1 MSIKTRITALT
12 LSGVMALSLFG
23 CGTNANANANAS
35 TNTAASTAETTDSAA
50 EATST
55 TSNGGLVVAAANLGN
70 TLNPWDQTDG
80 TTSAFQYA
88 LYDRLVQ
95 YATTTDSDGR
105 EVADTEN
112 LVGSIA
118 ESWET
123 SDDSLTWTF
132 HINPNATF
140 ANGDK
145 VTSEDVIWSFEN
157 ARDNANSSFFFTLT
171 NISDMQATDDSTVV
185 FTLSQRCNMF
195 LRLLE
200 IYTFCIVNKS
210 EAEAGIAEDPNY
222 LTTHA
227 CGSGPYELTSY
238 DTTSAVVLTSRGD
251 DYWGENKAQNDSVT
265 YKLVQEASDRQLLL
279 QKGDV
284 DVALDLEDKNISEVS
299 QMDGVSVEQFASN
312 KHLFFC
318 LNANV
323 EPFND
328 VRVRQAIAYA
338 IPYDSLVN
346 DVMYG
351 NATVTTSMLPDNVSG
366 HISDD
371 KTHYETNI
379 EKAKELLAEAGYP
392 DGFKCTMTLGNGF
405 TDWEETAVT
414 IQAALKE
421 IGIEMEINEIDR
433 SAFLTD
439 AAGKELQCF
448 LNRFNP
454 FIGDP
459 GYLVN
464 CLYTKDSSYNYFNYN
479 NSEFDALYTKA
490 EAEETEEAR
499 LEDYKE
505 MQYIFAEDC
514 PVVELYQYG
523 FAYCARDNVS
533 GFVYYPDLTLRF
545 ASMSKN

>member
-1 MSIKTRITALT
+1 MRLTNRIAAAV
-12 LSGVMALSLFG
+12 LSGAMVLSMAG
-23 CGTNANANANAS
+23 CAANANANANANS
-35 TNTAASTAETTDSAA
+35 SSAASDAAASSAVSTAAV
-50 EATST
+50 
-55 TSNGGLVVAAANLGN
+55 SNDIVVASASLGN

-95 YATTTDSDGR
+95 YATKTDENGN
-105 EVADTEN
+105 EVADTEKI
-112 LVGSIA
+112 VGSIA

-123 SDDSLTWTF
+123 SEDGLTWTF
-132 HINPNATF
+132 HIDPNATF

-171 NISDMQATDDSTVV
+171 QISDMQAPDDSTVV
-185 FTLSQRCNMF
+185 FTLSQRSNMF

-200 IYTFCIVNKS
+200 IYVFCIVDKS
-210 EAEAGIAEDPNY
+210 EAEAGIATDPNF

-238 DTTSAVVLTSRGD
+238 DTTNAVVLTSRGD
-251 DYWGENKAQNDSVT
+251 NYWGANKAKNNSVT

-284 DVALDLEDKNISEVS
+284 DIALDLEDKNISKVS
-299 QMDGVSVEQFASN
+299 EMEGVSVLQFASN

-318 LNANV
+318 LNNNV
-323 EPFND
+323 APFD
-328 VRVRQAIAYA
+328 DARVRQAIAYA

-351 NATVTTSMLPDNVSG
+351 NAVVTTSMLPDNVNG

-371 KTHYETNI
+371 KTRYTTDL
-379 EKAKELLAEAGYP
+379 EKAKKLLAEAGYP
-392 DGFKCTMTLGNGF
+392 DGFSCKMTLGNGF
-405 TDWEETAVT
+405 TDWEESAVT
-414 IQAALKE
+414 IQAALKQ
-421 IGIEMEINEIDR
+421 IGIDMEINEVDR

-439 AAGKELQCF
+439 AATGNLQCF
-448 LNRFNP
+448 FNRFNP

-464 CLYTKDSSYNYFNYN
+464 CMYTSSSSYNYFNYN
-479 NSEFDALYTKA
+479 NAEFDALYTKA
-490 EAEETEEAR
+490 EAEDTEEAR
-499 LEDYKE
+499 MEDYKQ

-523 FAYCARDNVS
+523 FAYCARDNVN
-533 GFVYYPDLTLRF
+533 GFVFYPDLTLRF
-545 ASMSKN
+545 ASISKG

>member
-1 MSIKTRITALT
+1 MRMNKRLTSIALAGAMV
-12 LSGVMALSLFG
+12 LSMVG
-23 CGTNANANANAS
+23 CAANANGNANANADTSATS
-35 TNTAASTAETTDSAA
+35 ETT
-50 EATST
+50 ATSEAAPAAAT
-55 TSNGGLVVAAANLGN
+55 GNDLVVAASNLGS
-70 TLNPWDQTDG
+70 TLNPWDQTDI

-95 YATTTDSDGR
+95 YATTTDENGN

-118 ESWET
+118 ESWEN
-123 SDDSLTWTF
+123 SDDGLTWTF
-132 HINPNATF
+132 HIDPNAVF

-145 VTSEDVIWSFEN
+145 VTAEDVIWSFEN

-171 NISDMQATDDSTVV
+171 DISDMQATDDSTIV

-200 IYTFCIVNKS
+200 IYTFSIVDKS
-210 EAEAGIAEDPNY
+210 EAEAGIASDPNF
-222 LTTHA
+222 LTTNA

-251 DYWGENKAQNDSVT
+251 NYWGAEKAKNDSVT

-284 DVALDLEDKNISEVS
+284 DIALDLEDKNISNIVA
-299 QMDGVSVEQFASN
+299 MDGVTVEQFASN

-318 LNANV
+318 LNNNV
-323 EPFND
+323 APFDD

-351 NATVTTSMLPDNVSG
+351 NATVTTSMLPDNVNG

-371 KTHYETNI
+371 KTHYTTDL
-379 EKAKELLAEAGYP
+379 EKAKELLTEAGYP
-392 DGFKCTMTLGNGF
+392 DGFSCTMTLGNGF

-414 IQAALKE
+414 IQAALKQ
-421 IGIEMEINEIDR
+421 IGIDMQINEVDR
-433 SAFLTD
+433 SAFLSD
-439 AAGKELQCF
+439 AAGGNLQCF

-464 CLYTKDSSYNYFNYN
+464 CMYTSSSNYNYFNYS

-490 EAEETEEAR
+490 ESEDTEEAR
-499 LEDYKE
+499 LEDYKQ

-523 FAYCARDNVS
+523 FAYCARDNVK
-533 GFVYYPDLTLRF
+533 GFVFYPDLTLRF
-545 ASMSKN
+545 AAISKA

>member
-1 MSIKTRITALT
+1 MRLTNRIAAAV
-12 LSGVMALSLFG
+12 LSGAMVLSLAG
-23 CGTNANANANAS
+23 CGSNANANANANAGS
-35 TNTAASTAETTDSAA
+35 DSAASSAASTA
-50 EATST
+50 ATV
-55 TSNGGLVVAAANLGN
+55 SNDIVVASASLGS

-95 YATTTDSDGR
+95 YATKTDENGN
-105 EVADTEN
+105 EVADTEK

-123 SDDSLTWTF
+123 SEDGLTWTF
-132 HINPNATF
+132 HIDPNATF

-145 VTSEDVIWSFEN
+145 VTAEDVIWSFEN

-171 NISDMQATDDSTVV
+171 QISDMQAPDDSTVV

-200 IYTFCIVNKS
+200 IYTFCIVDKS
-210 EAEAGIAEDPNY
+210 EAEAGIATDPNF

-238 DTTSAVVLTSRGD
+238 DTTNAVVLTSRGD
-251 DYWGENKAQNDSVT
+251 NYWGANKAKNNSVT

-284 DVALDLEDKNISEVS
+284 DIALDLEDKNISKVS
-299 QMDGVSVEQFASN
+299 EMEGVSVLQFASN

-318 LNANV
+318 LNNNV
-323 EPFND
+323 APFDD

-351 NATVTTSMLPDNVSG
+351 NAAVTTSMLPDNVNG

-371 KTHYETNI
+371 KTHYTTDL
-379 EKAKELLAEAGYP
+379 EKAKDLLAEAGYP
-392 DGFKCTMTLGNGF
+392 DGFSCTMTLGNGF
-405 TDWEETAVT
+405 TDWEESAVT
-414 IQAALKE
+414 IQAALKQ
-421 IGIEMEINEIDR
+421 IGIDMEINEIDR

-439 AAGKELQCF
+439 AATGNLQCF
-448 LNRFNP
+448 FNRFNP
-454 FIGDP
+454 FVGDP

-464 CLYTKDSSYNYFNYN
+464 CMYTSSSSYNYFNYN
-479 NSEFDALYTKA
+479 NADFDALYTKA
-490 EAEETEEAR
+490 EAEDTEEAR
-499 LEDYKE
+499 LEDYKQL
-505 MQYIFAEDC
+505 QYIFAEDC

-523 FAYCARDNVS
+523 FAYCARDNVN
-533 GFVYYPDLTLRF
+533 GFVFYPDLTLRF
-545 ASMSKN
+545 ASISKG

>member
-1 MSIKTRITALT
+1 MRLTNRIAAAV
-12 LSGVMALSLFG
+12 LSGAMVLSLAG
-23 CGTNANANANAS
+23 CGANANANANANAGS
-35 TNTAASTAETTDSAA
+35 DSAASSAASTA
-50 EATST
+50 ATV
-55 TSNGGLVVAAANLGN
+55 SNDIVVASASLGN

-95 YATTTDSDGR
+95 YATKTDENGN
-105 EVADTEN
+105 EIADTEK

-123 SDDSLTWTF
+123 SEDGLTWTF
-132 HINPNATF
+132 HIDPNATF

-157 ARDNANSSFFFTLT
+157 TRDNANSSFFFTLT
-171 NISDMQATDDSTVV
+171 QISDMQAPDDSTVV

-200 IYTFCIVNKS
+200 IYTFCIVDKS
-210 EAEAGIAEDPNY
+210 EAEAGIATDPNF

-238 DTTSAVVLTSRGD
+238 DTTDAVVLTSRGD
-251 DYWGENKAQNDSVT
+251 NYWGANKAKNNSVT

-284 DVALDLEDKNISEVS
+284 DIALDLEDKNISKVS
-299 QMDGVSVEQFASN
+299 EMEGVSVLQFASN

-318 LNANV
+318 LNNNV
-323 EPFND
+323 APFDD

-351 NATVTTSMLPDNVSG
+351 NATVTTSMLPDNVNG

-371 KTHYETNI
+371 KTHYTTDL
-379 EKAKELLAEAGYP
+379 EKAKKLLAEAGYP
-392 DGFKCTMTLGNGF
+392 DGFSCKMTLGNGF
-405 TDWEETAVT
+405 TDWEESAVT
-414 IQAALKE
+414 IQAALKQ
-421 IGIEMEINEIDR
+421 IGIDMEINEIDR

-439 AAGKELQCF
+439 VAAGNLQCF
-448 LNRFNP
+448 FNRFNP
-454 FIGDP
+454 FVGDP

-464 CLYTKDSSYNYFNYN
+464 CNYTSSSSYNYFNYN
-479 NSEFDALYTKA
+479 NAEFDALFTKA
-490 EAEETEEAR
+490 EAEDTEEAR
-499 LEDYKE
+499 MEDYKQ

-523 FAYCARDNVS
+523 FAYCARDNVN
-533 GFVYYPDLTLRF
+533 GFVFYPDLTLRF
-545 ASMSKN
+545 ASISKG

>member
-1 MSIKTRITALT
+1 MRLTNRIAAAV
-12 LSGVMALSLFG
+12 LSGAMVLSMAG
-23 CGTNANANANAS
+23 CAANANANSSSAAS
-35 TNTAASTAETTDSAA
+35 DAAESSAVSTAAV
-50 EATST
+50 
-55 TSNGGLVVAAANLGN
+55 SNDIVVASASLGS

-95 YATTTDSDGR
+95 YATKTDENGN
-105 EVADTEN
+105 EVADTEK

-123 SDDSLTWTF
+123 SEDGLTWTF
-132 HINPNATF
+132 HIDPNATF

-145 VTSEDVIWSFEN
+145 VTAEDVIWSFEN

-171 NISDMQATDDSTVV
+171 QISDMQAPDDSTVV

-200 IYTFCIVNKS
+200 IYTFCIVDKS
-210 EAEAGIAEDPNY
+210 EAEAGIATDPNF

-238 DTTSAVVLTSRGD
+238 DTTNAVVLTSRGD
-251 DYWGENKAQNDSVT
+251 NYWGANKAKNNSVT

-284 DVALDLEDKNISEVS
+284 DIALDLEDKNISKVS
-299 QMDGVSVEQFASN
+299 EMEGVSVLQFASN

-318 LNANV
+318 LNNNV
-323 EPFND
+323 APFDD

-351 NATVTTSMLPDNVSG
+351 NAAVTTSMLPDNVNG

-371 KTHYETNI
+371 KTHYTTDL
-379 EKAKELLAEAGYP
+379 EKAKELLADAGYP
-392 DGFKCTMTLGNGF
+392 DGFSCTMTLGNGF
-405 TDWEETAVT
+405 TDWEESAVT
-414 IQAALKE
+414 IQAALKQ
-421 IGIEMEINEIDR
+421 IGIDMEINEIDR

-439 AAGKELQCF
+439 AATGNLQCF
-448 LNRFNP
+448 FNRFNP
-454 FIGDP
+454 FVGDP

-464 CLYTKDSSYNYFNYN
+464 CMYTSSSSYNYFNYN
-479 NSEFDALYTKA
+479 NAEFDALYTKA
-490 EAEETEEAR
+490 EAEDTEEAR
-499 LEDYKE
+499 LEDYKQL
-505 MQYIFAEDC
+505 QYIFAEDC

-523 FAYCARDNVS
+523 FAYCARDNVN
-533 GFVYYPDLTLRF
+533 GFVFYPDLTLRF
-545 ASMSKN
+545 ASISKG

>member
-1 MSIKTRITALT
+1 MRLNKRLTSIALAGAMV
-12 LSGVMALSLFG
+12 LSMAG
-23 CGTNANANANAS
+23 CAANANANANA
-35 TNTAASTAETTDSAA
+35 NTDTSAASDTT
-50 EATST
+50 ATSEAAPAAAAG
-55 TSNGGLVVAAANLGN
+55 NDLVVAAANLGN
-70 TLNPWDQTDG
+70 TLNPWDQTDI

-95 YATTTDSDGR
+95 YATTTDENGN
-105 EVADTEN
+105 EVADTEK

-118 ESWET
+118 ESWEN
-123 SDDSLTWTF
+123 SDDGLTWTF
-132 HINPNATF
+132 HIDPNATF

-145 VTSEDVIWSFEN
+145 VTAEDVIWSFEN

-171 NISDMQATDDSTVV
+171 DISDMQATDDSTVV

-200 IYTFCIVNKS
+200 IYTFSIVDKS
-210 EAEAGIAEDPNY
+210 EAEAGIASDPNF
-222 LTTHA
+222 LTTNA
-227 CGSGPYELTSY
+227 CGSGPYKLTSY
-238 DTTSAVVLTSRGD
+238 DTTNAVVLTSRGD
-251 DYWGENKAQNDSVT
+251 DYWGAEKAKNDSVT

-284 DVALDLEDKNISEVS
+284 DIALDLEDKNISNVAA
-299 QMDGVSVEQFASN
+299 MDGVTVEQFASN

-318 LNANV
+318 LNNKVA
-323 EPFND
+323 PFDD

-371 KTHYETNI
+371 KTHYTTDL

-392 DGFKCTMTLGNGF
+392 DGFSCTMTLGNGF
-405 TDWEETAVT
+405 TDWEESAVT
-414 IQAALKE
+414 IQAALKQ
-421 IGIEMEINEIDR
+421 IGIDMQINEVDR
-433 SAFLTD
+433 SAFLSD
-439 AAGKELQCF
+439 AAGGNLQCF
-448 LNRFNP
+448 FNRFNP

-464 CLYTKDSSYNYFNYN
+464 CMYTSSSSYNYFNYS

-490 EAEETEEAR
+490 ESEDTEEAR
-499 LEDYKE
+499 LEDYKQ

-523 FAYCARDNVS
+523 FAYCARDNVK
-533 GFVYYPDLTLRF
+533 GFVFYPDLTLRF
-545 ASMSKN
+545 ASISKA

>member
-1 MSIKTRITALT
+1 MRLTNRIAAAV
-12 LSGVMALSLFG
+12 LSGAMVLSMAG
-23 CGTNANANANAS
+23 CAANANANANSSSAAS
-35 TNTAASTAETTDSAA
+35 DAAASSAVSTAAV
-50 EATST
+50 
-55 TSNGGLVVAAANLGN
+55 SNDIVVASASLGS

-95 YATTTDSDGR
+95 YATKTDENGN
-105 EVADTEN
+105 EVADTEK

-123 SDDSLTWTF
+123 SEDGLTWTF
-132 HINPNATF
+132 HIDPNATF

-145 VTSEDVIWSFEN
+145 VTAEDVIWSFEN

-171 NISDMQATDDSTVV
+171 QISDMQAPDDSTVV

-200 IYTFCIVNKS
+200 IYTFCIVDKS
-210 EAEAGIAEDPNY
+210 EAEAGIATDPNF

-238 DTTSAVVLTSRGD
+238 DTTNAVVLTSRGD
-251 DYWGENKAQNDSVT
+251 NYWGANKAKNNSVT

-284 DVALDLEDKNISEVS
+284 DIALDLEDKNISKVS
-299 QMDGVSVEQFASN
+299 EMEGVSVLQFASN

-318 LNANV
+318 LNNNV
-323 EPFND
+323 APFDD

-351 NATVTTSMLPDNVSG
+351 NAAVTTSMLPDNVNG

-371 KTHYETNI
+371 KTHYTTDL
-379 EKAKELLAEAGYP
+379 EKAKDLLAEAGYP
-392 DGFKCTMTLGNGF
+392 DGFSCTMTLGNGF
-405 TDWEETAVT
+405 TDWEESAVT
-414 IQAALKE
+414 IQAALKQ
-421 IGIEMEINEIDR
+421 IGIDMEINEIDR

-439 AAGKELQCF
+439 AATGNLQCF
-448 LNRFNP
+448 FNRFNP
-454 FIGDP
+454 FVGDP

-464 CLYTKDSSYNYFNYN
+464 CMYTSSSSYNYFNYN
-479 NSEFDALYTKA
+479 NAEFDALYTKA
-490 EAEETEEAR
+490 EAEDTEEAR
-499 LEDYKE
+499 LEDYKQL
-505 MQYIFAEDC
+505 QYIFAEDC

-523 FAYCARDNVS
+523 FAYCARDNVN
-533 GFVYYPDLTLRF
+533 GFVFYPDLTLRF
-545 ASMSKN
+545 ASISKG

>member
-1 MSIKTRITALT
+1 MSLSKRLTAAV
-12 LSGVMALSLFG
+12 LSGAMVLSMAG
-23 CGTNANANANAS
+23 CAANANANANANAADS
-35 TNTAASTAETTDSAA
+35 TSSDAAVSSETTAPV
-50 EATST
+50 
-55 TSNGGLVVAAANLGN
+55 SNDIVVAAANLGN

-95 YATTTDSDGR
+95 YGTTTDANGN

-118 ESWET
+118 ETWET
-123 SDDSLTWTF
+123 SEDGLTWTF
-132 HINPNATF
+132 HIDPNATF

-171 NISDMQATDDSTVV
+171 NITDMQAPDDSTVV

-200 IYTFCIVNKS
+200 IYTFCIVDKS
-210 EAEAGIAEDPNY
+210 EAEAGIASDPNF

-251 DYWGENKAQNDSVT
+251 NYWAANKAQNNSVT

-284 DVALDLEDKNISEVS
+284 DIALDLEDKNISNVAA
-299 QMDGVSVEQFASN
+299 MDGVAVKQFASN

-318 LNANV
+318 LNNNIA
-323 EPFND
+323 PFD
-328 VRVRQAIAYA
+328 DARVRQAIAYA

-351 NATVTTSMLPDNVSG
+351 NATVTTSMLPDNVNG

-371 KTHYETNI
+371 KTSYTTDI

-392 DGFKCTMTLGNGF
+392 DGFSCTMTLGNGF
-405 TDWEETAVT
+405 TDWEESAVT
-414 IQAALKE
+414 IQAALKQ
-421 IGIEMEINEIDR
+421 IGVDMQINEIDR
-433 SAFLTD
+433 SAFLSD
-439 AAGKELQCF
+439 AATGNLQCF
-448 LNRFNP
+448 FNRFNP

-464 CLYTKDSSYNYFNYN
+464 CLYTSSSNYNFFNYN
-479 NSEFDALYTKA
+479 NAEFDALYTKA
-490 EAEETEEAR
+490 EAEDTEEAR
-499 LEDYKE
+499 LEDYKQ

-523 FAYCARDNVS
+523 FAYCARDNVN
-533 GFVYYPDLTLRF
+533 GFVFFPDLTLRF
-545 ASMSKN
+545 ASISKA

>member
-1 MSIKTRITALT
+1 MRLTNRIAAAV
-12 LSGVMALSLFG
+12 LSGAMVLSLAG
-23 CGTNANANANAS
+23 CGSNANANANANAGS
-35 TNTAASTAETTDSAA
+35 DSAASSAASTA
-50 EATST
+50 ATV
-55 TSNGGLVVAAANLGN
+55 SNDIVVASASLGS

-95 YATTTDSDGR
+95 YATKTDENGN
-105 EVADTEN
+105 EVADTEK

-123 SDDSLTWTF
+123 SEDGLTWTF
-132 HINPNATF
+132 HIDPNATF

-145 VTSEDVIWSFEN
+145 VTAEDVIWSFEN

-171 NISDMQATDDSTVV
+171 QISDMQAPDDSTVV

-200 IYTFCIVNKS
+200 IYTFCIVDKS
-210 EAEAGIAEDPNY
+210 EAEAGIAADPNF

-238 DTTSAVVLTSRGD
+238 DTTNAVVLTSRGD
-251 DYWGENKAQNDSVT
+251 NYWGANKAKNNSVT

-284 DVALDLEDKNISEVS
+284 DIALDLEDKNISKVS
-299 QMDGVSVEQFASN
+299 EMEGVSVLQFASN

-318 LNANV
+318 LNNNV
-323 EPFND
+323 APFDD

-351 NATVTTSMLPDNVSG
+351 NATVTTSMLPDNVNG

-371 KTHYETNI
+371 KTHYTTDL

-392 DGFKCTMTLGNGF
+392 DGFSCKMTLGNGF
-405 TDWEETAVT
+405 TDWEESAVT
-414 IQAALKE
+414 IQAALKQ
-421 IGIEMEINEIDR
+421 IGIDMEINEIDR

-439 AAGKELQCF
+439 AATGNLQCF
-448 LNRFNP
+448 FNRFNP
-454 FIGDP
+454 FVGDP

-464 CLYTKDSSYNYFNYN
+464 CMYTSSSSYNYFNYN
-479 NSEFDALYTKA
+479 NAEFDALYTKA
-490 EAEETEEAR
+490 EAEDTEEAR
-499 LEDYKE
+499 LEDYKQ

-523 FAYCARDNVS
+523 FAYCARDNVN
-533 GFVYYPDLTLRF
+533 GFVFYPDLTLRF
-545 ASMSKN
+545 ASISKG

>member
-1 MSIKTRITALT
+1 MRLTNRIAAAV
-12 LSGVMALSLFG
+12 LSGAMVLSMAG
-23 CGTNANANANAS
+23 CAANANANANANS
-35 TNTAASTAETTDSAA
+35 SSAASDATASSAVSTAAV
-50 EATST
+50 
-55 TSNGGLVVAAANLGN
+55 SNDIVVASASLGS

-95 YATTTDSDGR
+95 YATKTDENGN
-105 EVADTEN
+105 EVADTEK

-123 SDDSLTWTF
+123 SEDGLTWTF
-132 HINPNATF
+132 HIDPNATF

-171 NISDMQATDDSTVV
+171 QISDMQAPDDSTVV

-200 IYTFCIVNKS
+200 IYTFCIVDKS
-210 EAEAGIAEDPNY
+210 EAEAGIATDPNF

-238 DTTSAVVLTSRGD
+238 DTTNAVVLTSRGD
-251 DYWGENKAQNDSVT
+251 SYWGANKAKNNSVT

-284 DVALDLEDKNISEVS
+284 DIALDLEDKNISKVS
-299 QMDGVSVEQFASN
+299 EMEGVSVLQFASN

-318 LNANV
+318 LNNNV
-323 EPFND
+323 APFDD

-351 NATVTTSMLPDNVSG
+351 NAAVTTSMLPDNVNG

-371 KTHYETNI
+371 KTHYTTDL
-379 EKAKELLAEAGYP
+379 EKAKDLLAEAGYP
-392 DGFKCTMTLGNGF
+392 DGFSCTMTLGNGF
-405 TDWEETAVT
+405 TDWEESAVT
-414 IQAALKE
+414 IQAALKQ
-421 IGIEMEINEIDR
+421 IGIDMEINEIDR

-439 AAGKELQCF
+439 AATGNLQCF
-448 LNRFNP
+448 FNRFNP
-454 FIGDP
+454 FVGDP

-464 CLYTKDSSYNYFNYN
+464 CMYTSSSSYNYFNYN
-479 NSEFDALYTKA
+479 NAEFDALYTKA
-490 EAEETEEAR
+490 EAEDTEEAR
-499 LEDYKE
+499 LEDYKQL
-505 MQYIFAEDC
+505 QYIFAEDC

-523 FAYCARDNVS
+523 FAYCARDNVN
-533 GFVYYPDLTLRF
+533 GFVFYPDLTLRF
-545 ASMSKN
+545 ASISKG

>member
-1 MSIKTRITALT
+1 MRLTNRIAAAV
-12 LSGVMALSLFG
+12 LSGAMVLSLAG
-23 CGTNANANANAS
+23 CGSNANANANANAGS
-35 TNTAASTAETTDSAA
+35 DSAASSAASTA
-50 EATST
+50 ATV
-55 TSNGGLVVAAANLGN
+55 SNDIVVASASLGS

-95 YATTTDSDGR
+95 YATKTDENGN
-105 EVADTEN
+105 EVADTEK

-123 SDDSLTWTF
+123 SEDGLTWTF
-132 HINPNATF
+132 HIDPNATF

-145 VTSEDVIWSFEN
+145 VTAEDVIWSFEN

-171 NISDMQATDDSTVV
+171 QISDMQAPDDSTVV

-200 IYTFCIVNKS
+200 IYTFCIVDKS
-210 EAEAGIAEDPNY
+210 EAEAGIATDPNF

-238 DTTSAVVLTSRGD
+238 DTTNAVVLTSRGD
-251 DYWGENKAQNDSVT
+251 NYWGANKAKNNSVT

-284 DVALDLEDKNISEVS
+284 DIALDLEDKNISKVS
-299 QMDGVSVEQFASN
+299 EMEGVSVVQFASN

-318 LNANV
+318 LNNNV
-323 EPFND
+323 APFDD

-351 NATVTTSMLPDNVSG
+351 NAAVTTSMLPDNVNG

-371 KTHYETNI
+371 KTHYTTDL
-379 EKAKELLAEAGYP
+379 EKAKKLLAEAGYP
-392 DGFKCTMTLGNGF
+392 DGFSCTMTLGNGF
-405 TDWEETAVT
+405 TDWEESAVT
-414 IQAALKE
+414 IQAALKQ
-421 IGIEMEINEIDR
+421 IGIDMEINEIDR

-439 AAGKELQCF
+439 AATGNLQCF
-448 LNRFNP
+448 FNRFNP

-464 CLYTKDSSYNYFNYN
+464 CMYTSSSSYNYFNYN
-479 NSEFDALYTKA
+479 NAEFDALFTKA
-490 EAEETEEAR
+490 EAEDTEEAR
-499 LEDYKE
+499 LEDYKQ

-523 FAYCARDNVS
+523 FAYCARDNVN
-533 GFVYYPDLTLRF
+533 GFVFYPDLTLRF
-545 ASMSKN
+545 ASISKG

>member
-1 MSIKTRITALT
+1 MRLTNRIAAAV
-12 LSGVMALSLFG
+12 LSGAMVLSMAG
-23 CGTNANANANAS
+23 CAANANANANANS
-35 TNTAASTAETTDSAA
+35 SSAASDAAASSAVSTAAV
-50 EATST
+50 
-55 TSNGGLVVAAANLGN
+55 SNDIVVASASLGS

-95 YATTTDSDGR
+95 YATKTDENGN
-105 EVADTEN
+105 EVADTEK

-123 SDDSLTWTF
+123 SEDGLTWTF
-132 HINPNATF
+132 HIDSNATF

-171 NISDMQATDDSTVV
+171 QISDMQAPDDSTVV

-200 IYTFCIVNKS
+200 IYTFCIVDKS
-210 EAEAGIAEDPNY
+210 EAEAGIATDPNF

-238 DTTSAVVLTSRGD
+238 DTTNAVVLTSRGD
-251 DYWGENKAQNDSVT
+251 NYWGANKAKNNSVT

-284 DVALDLEDKNISEVS
+284 DIALDLEDKNISKVS
-299 QMDGVSVEQFASN
+299 EMEGVSVLQVASN

-318 LNANV
+318 LNNNV
-323 EPFND
+323 APFDD

-351 NATVTTSMLPDNVSG
+351 NAAVTTSMLPDNVNG

-371 KTHYETNI
+371 KTHYTTDL
-379 EKAKELLAEAGYP
+379 EKAKDLLAEAGYP
-392 DGFKCTMTLGNGF
+392 DGFSCTMTLGNGF
-405 TDWEETAVT
+405 TDWEESAVT
-414 IQAALKE
+414 IQAALKQ
-421 IGIEMEINEIDR
+421 IGIDMEINEIDR

-439 AAGKELQCF
+439 AATGNLQCF
-448 LNRFNP
+448 FNRFNP
-454 FIGDP
+454 FVGDP

-464 CLYTKDSSYNYFNYN
+464 CMYTSSSSYNYFNYN
-479 NSEFDALYTKA
+479 NAEFDALYTKA
-490 EAEETEEAR
+490 EAEDTEEAR
-499 LEDYKE
+499 LEDYKQ

-523 FAYCARDNVS
+523 FAYCARDNVN
-533 GFVYYPDLTLRF
+533 GFVFYPDLTLRF
-545 ASMSKN
+545 ASISKG